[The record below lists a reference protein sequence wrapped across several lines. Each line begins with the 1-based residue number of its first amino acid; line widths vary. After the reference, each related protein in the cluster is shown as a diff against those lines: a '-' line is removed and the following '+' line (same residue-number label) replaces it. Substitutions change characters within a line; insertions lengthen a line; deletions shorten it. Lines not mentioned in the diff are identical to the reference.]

1 MKLSNSLRREALM
14 NRWTLRIGLIAVWL
28 LVLVGPAIGAPPGQ
42 FTVDFNIQ
50 NLGSGPANIIVN
62 FVNPD
67 GSPAGTKTFNNI
79 PAGGSAYFNP
89 ALHTLDGG
97 NTLPAGW
104 QGAAIVNADQ
114 PVSAIAT
121 IANDLS
127 GSQYVSDAYVGVGE
141 PSTTVFAPIVMA
153 KLGPW
158 NTRMAIQNAGSAP
171 ANVTIQFVSGGT
183 VVATQT
189 ISSLPPGASALVD
202 QYDNGA
208 LNNFNGSA
216 IITGTQP
223 LAVTVDEYRTS
234 GGLLVSYTALPL
246 SKASTTLY
254 MPGYINAYGPW
265 TTDFT
270 IVNTASA
277 AASVQIQ
284 FTNNQTLNC
293 TVPANGSLYLNPA
306 ANVYGGCTGGPLASN
321 FYGAATVTSNQ
332 PIVIAYNIANTLGP
346 GDRAIGYTAVNPAD
360 TGTKMAVP
368 LIENK
373 YSGGQWTTTFS
384 VQVIGGGTALLTLTY
399 QGNTGTHTWTG
410 SVTDAY
416 TFNQLSDGH
425 VPAGFLGSVT
435 ITSNKPLAVI
445 GDQNS
450 LVLGGDVAAGFPGVK
465 VP

>member
-1 MKLSNSLRREALM
+1 M
-14 NRWTLRIGLIAVWL
+14 
-28 LVLVGPAIGAPPGQ
+28 
-42 FTVDFNIQ
+42 
-50 NLGSGPANIIVN
+50 
-62 FVNPD
+62 
-67 GSPAGTKTFNNI
+67 
-79 PAGGSAYFNP
+79 
-89 ALHTLDGG
+89 
-97 NTLPAGW
+97 LPAGW
-104 QGAAIVNADQ
+104 LGAAIVSADQ

-121 IANDLS
+121 VANDLS

-141 PSTTVFAPIVMA
+141 PSTTIFAPIVMA

-158 NTRMAIQNAGSAP
+158 NTRMAIQNAGNEP

-189 ISSLPPGASALVD
+189 ISNLPAGASAVVD
-202 QYDNGA
+202 QYDNPA

-223 LAVTVDEYRTS
+223 LAVTVDEYRTT

-270 IVNTASA
+270 IVNTANA

-284 FTNNQTLNC
+284 FSNAQTLNC

-306 ANVYGGCTGGPLASN
+306 VGIYGGCTGGPLASN
-321 FYGAATVTSNQ
+321 FYGAATVNSTQ

-346 GDRAIGYTAVNPAD
+346 GNLAIGYTAVHPDD

-368 LIENK
+368 LIENQ
-373 YSGGQWTTTFS
+373 YGGGKWTTTFS
-384 VQVIGGGTALLTLTY
+384 VQVIGGGTANLTLTY
-399 QGNTGTHTWTG
+399 TGNTGTYTWSG
-410 SVTDAY
+410 QVIDAK

-425 VPAGFLGSVT
+425 IPAGFLGSVT
-435 ITSNKPLAVI
+435 ITSDKPLAVI

-450 LVLGGDVAAGFPGVK
+450 LILPGDVAAGFPGVK